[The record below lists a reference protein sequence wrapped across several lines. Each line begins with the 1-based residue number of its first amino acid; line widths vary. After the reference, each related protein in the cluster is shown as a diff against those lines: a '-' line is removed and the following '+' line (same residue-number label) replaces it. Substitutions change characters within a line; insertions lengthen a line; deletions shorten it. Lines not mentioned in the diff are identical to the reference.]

1 MGLKKVFGHVS
12 RGPMEMVKYNVWNV
26 IREMSGHRYQS
37 AEEKDM
43 VIKAVKFRK
52 EGFYS
57 QPFAFGGEEGMD
69 KFDPKVRYR
78 GSLQNYLIDTGDE
91 VILVDTGLP
100 AGTPE
105 EAPDENSAAFT
116 GKDICSYMEALEAL
130 GYKPEQV
137 TTILLTHKHSD
148 HSGELKSFP
157 NAKIYVNEEELSA
170 AELQGIPNLVPVRF
184 TDGAYYNFPECQKI
198 RDGIYFI
205 KAKGHTNGNS
215 IVVAELD
222 GLFYMIHGDI
232 TYVDEALY
240 ENKLSVVF
248 DDLPAAR
255 ETLDRVREFVRNH
268 PTVYC
273 GTHTPQGYE
282 NLEAK
287 RVMDLDHPVP
297 TVPIDYEIWVK
308 QASGKYVCS
317 ICGYVYDP
325 AEHDGVAFEDLPEDW
340 RCPHCRQPKDKFN
353 KA

>member
-1 MGLKKVFGHVS
+1 
-12 RGPMEMVKYNVWNV
+12 ME
-26 IREMSGHRYQS
+26 
-37 AEEKDM
+37 
-43 VIKAVKFRK
+43 IKAIKFRK
-52 EGFYS
+52 DGFYS
-57 QPFAFGGEEGMD
+57 QPFVFGGEEGAE

-78 GSLQNYLIDTGDE
+78 GSLQNYLIDTGNE

-105 EAPDENSAAFT
+105 EVVDENSVLYT
-116 GKDICSYMEALEAL
+116 GKDICSYMEAFAAL

-137 TTILLTHKHSD
+137 TKILLTHKHGD
-148 HSGELKSFP
+148 HSGELRSFP
-157 NAKIYVNEEELSA
+157 NAQIFVNEDEIGVP
-170 AELQGIPNLVPVRF
+170 ELQGISNLVPVKF
-184 TDGAYYNFPECQKI
+184 TDGAYYNFPASQKI
-198 RDGIYFI
+198 WDGIYLI

-215 IVVAELD
+215 IVIVESD
-222 GLFYMIHGDI
+222 GLFFMFHGDV

-248 DDLPAAR
+248 DDLAADR
-255 ETLDRVREFVRNH
+255 ETMDRVREFIRNH

-287 RVMDLDHPVP
+287 RVMDLDNPVP
-297 TVPIDYEIWVK
+297 TIWPELDFSKK
-308 QASGKYVCS
+308 QATGKYVCS

-325 AEHDGVAFEDLPEDW
+325 AEHDGIAFEDLPDDW
-340 RCPHCRQPKDKFN
+340 KCPRCKQPKEKFN

>member
-1 MGLKKVFGHVS
+1 M
-12 RGPMEMVKYNVWNV
+12 
-26 IREMSGHRYQS
+26 I
-37 AEEKDM
+37 
-43 VIKAVKFRK
+43 IKAVKFRRD
-52 EGFYS
+52 GFYT
-57 QPFAFGGEEGMD
+57 QPFAFGGEEGAE
-69 KFDPKVRYR
+69 KFNPNIRYR
-78 GSLQNYLIDTGDE
+78 GSLQNYLIDTGKE
-91 VILVDTGLP
+91 VILVDTGQP

-105 EAPDENSAAFT
+105 EAPNENSFGFT
-116 GKDICSYMEALEAL
+116 GFDICNYMDAFKNL

-137 TTILLTHKHSD
+137 TKILLTHRHAD

-157 NAKIYVNEEELSA
+157 NAEIYVNEEETSA
-170 AELQGIPNLVPVRF
+170 EELKGLNNVIPVKF
-184 TDGAYYNFPECQKI
+184 TDGAYYNFPESQLVA
-198 RDGIYFI
+198 DGVYYI
-205 KAKGHTNGNS
+205 KAKGHTKGNS
-215 IVVAELD
+215 IVIAEDD

-232 TYVDEALY
+232 TYMDEALY
-240 ENKLSVVF
+240 EDKLSIVY

-255 ETLDRVREFVRNH
+255 ETQDRIREFIRNQ

-297 TVPIDYEIWVK
+297 TILAEVDFSSQK
-308 QASGKYVCS
+308 TSGKYVCS

-340 RCPHCRQPKDKFN
+340 RCPRCKQGKEKFN